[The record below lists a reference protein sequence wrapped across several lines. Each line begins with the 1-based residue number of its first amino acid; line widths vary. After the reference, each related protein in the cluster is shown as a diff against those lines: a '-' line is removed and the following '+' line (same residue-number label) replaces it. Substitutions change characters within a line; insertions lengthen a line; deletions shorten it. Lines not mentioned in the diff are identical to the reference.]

1 MVALNTYLFFYFTSS
16 NEVNYGFGRSCSCR
30 AVLVV
35 TVSHGRGKSQRSG
48 DCFYF
53 QDSSHPETLI
63 NFVVLSQH
71 LGKPPEVR
79 LILLYLAS
87 KSACSAGVGFMFLVC
102 VVTFGFC
109 NFVCSHWNWYEQN
122 RIVWRH
128 EGRGSSIFS
137 EVVAEIQQLQT
148 MVYTWKEGLGGKRNL
163 LSSGLAFHWL
173 VVLFGV
179 LFSFELC
186 LRSKCRI
193 CTGVT
198 GFNTGFNWDCEHSG
212 WWKSQV
218 FIHWEQSRW
227 SVVF

>member
-1 MVALNTYLFFYFTSS
+1 MVAVNSYLYFTFSS
-16 NEVNYGFGRSCSCR
+16 KVSYGFGRSFSCR

-35 TVSHGRGKSQRSG
+35 IVSHGRGKSCRPG

-109 NFVCSHWNWYEQN
+109 NFHWNWYEQN

-137 EVVAEIQQLQT
+137 EVVAEIQLLQT
-148 MVYTWKEGLGGKRNL
+148 MVYT
-163 LSSGLAFHWL
+163 
-173 VVLFGV
+173 
-179 LFSFELC
+179 
-186 LRSKCRI
+186 
-193 CTGVT
+193 
-198 GFNTGFNWDCEHSG
+198 
-212 WWKSQV
+212 
-218 FIHWEQSRW
+218 
-227 SVVF
+227 